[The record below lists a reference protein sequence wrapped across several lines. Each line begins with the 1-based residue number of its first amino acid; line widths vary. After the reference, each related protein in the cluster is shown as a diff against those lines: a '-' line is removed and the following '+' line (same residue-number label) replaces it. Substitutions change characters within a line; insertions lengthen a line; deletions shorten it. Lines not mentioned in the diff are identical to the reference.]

1 MKLRKSAVP
10 TRRATSKRASA
21 SKGVPHPYLN
31 ARRTWNSH
39 VGSLIASRTLWQ
51 ATALISL
58 LIVFAAVGGVVYIG
72 SQSKFVPYVVEV
84 NKLGEAMA
92 VAPAS
97 QAGKV
102 DQRIV
107 RAAVAEY
114 VVNARTVTPDI
125 ALQRRSIFRLYALM
139 KPSSIATRKMTSY
152 LNGSPETNPF
162 KRAEKQ
168 TVNVEIVSAIPQTSA
183 TWQVDWIETQRSR
196 KGEIQ
201 GKPYRMRALLNVDAA
216 PPPADLNEDQLRL
229 NPMGI
234 YISDYS
240 WSKQF

>member
-1 MKLRKSAVP
+1 MKPKK
-10 TRRATSKRASA
+10 RRAGAPRPFPHQ
-21 SKGVPHPYLN
+21 GQQHPYLN
-31 ARRTWNSH
+31 ARRSWNSH

-51 ATALISL
+51 AVALLSL

-97 QAGKV
+97 QADKV
-102 DQRIV
+102 DQRVV
-107 RAAVAEY
+107 RAAVAEFI
-114 VVNARTVTPDI
+114 VNARTVTPDI
-125 ALQRRSIFRLYALM
+125 AMQRRVIFKVYALM
-139 KPSSIATRKMTSY
+139 SSGSVAVRKMTAY

-168 TVNVEIVSAIPQTSA
+168 TVGIEIASAIPQTA
-183 TWQVDWIETQRSR
+183 TTWQVDWIETQRTR
-196 KGEIQ
+196 RGEIQ
-201 GKPYRMRALLNVDAA
+201 GKPYRMRALINIEARPL
-216 PPPADLNEDQLRL
+216 PAEVNEEQLRL

>member
-1 MKLRKSAVP
+1 MSIKKKKVRPRPAPAPLG
-10 TRRATSKRASA
+10 T
-21 SKGVPHPYLN
+21 PHPYLN
-31 ARRTWNSH
+31 ARRSWNSH

-51 ATALISL
+51 AMALISML
-58 LIVFAAVGGVVYIG
+58 VAFAAVGGVVYIG

-84 NKLGEAMA
+84 NALGEAMA

-97 QAGKV
+97 EASKV

-107 RAAVAEY
+107 RASVAEFI
-114 VVNARTVTPDI
+114 VNARTVTPDI
-125 ALQRRSIFRLYALM
+125 AMQRRAIFKVYALM
-139 KPSSIATRKMTSY
+139 GSGSVSTRKMTAY
-152 LNGSPETNPF
+152 LNGTPDTNPF

-168 TVNVEIVSAIPQTSA
+168 TVNVEIVSAIPQTST
-183 TWQVDWIETQRSR
+183 TWQVDWIETQRTR
-196 KGEIQ
+196 KGEII
-201 GKPYRMRALLNVDAA
+201 GKPYRMRALLNVSSNAVPPDAS
-216 PPPADLNEDQLRL
+216 DDQIRL

>member
-1 MKLRKSAVP
+1 MTTKK
-10 TRRATSKRASA
+10 KRVTPGSVTTPQGA
-21 SKGVPHPYLN
+21 PHPYLN
-31 ARRTWNSH
+31 ARRSWNSH

-51 ATALISL
+51 AVALISL
-58 LIVFAAVGGVVYIG
+58 LVAFAAVGGVVYIG

-84 NKLGEAMA
+84 NKLGEAMG
-92 VAPAS
+92 VAPAP
-97 QAGKV
+97 QADKV

-107 RAAVAEY
+107 RASVAEFI
-114 VVNARTVTPDI
+114 VNARTVTPDI
-125 ALQRRSIFRLYALM
+125 AMQRRAIFKVYALM
-139 KPSSIATRKMTSY
+139 NSGSPSTRKMTAF

-168 TVNVEIVSAIPQTSA
+168 TVNVEIISAIPQTTS
-183 TWQVDWIETQRSR
+183 TWQVDWVETQRTR
-196 KGEIQ
+196 KGDIM
-201 GKPYRMRALLNVDAA
+201 GKPYRMRALMNVGSNAM
-216 PPPADLNEDQLRL
+216 PPEASDDQIRL

>member
-1 MKLRKSAVP
+1 MKLKKTRVKPTKNVP
-10 TRRATSKRASA
+10 SQGT
-21 SKGVPHPYLN
+21 PHPYLN
-31 ARRTWNSH
+31 ARRSWNSH

-51 ATALISL
+51 AVALISL
-58 LIVFAAVGGVVYIG
+58 LIAFAAVGGVVYIG

-97 QAGKV
+97 QADKV

-107 RAAVAEY
+107 RAATAEFI
-114 VVNARTVTPDI
+114 VNARTVTPDI
-125 ALQRRSIFRLYALM
+125 AMQRRAIFKIYALM
-139 KPSSIATRKMTSY
+139 KSGSAATRKMTAF
-152 LNGSPETNPF
+152 LNGSADTNPF

-168 TVNVEIVSAIPQTSA
+168 TVNVEVVSAIPQTSS
-183 TWQVDWIETQRSR
+183 TWQVDWVETQRTR
-196 KGEIQ
+196 KGEIM
-201 GKPYRMRALLNVDAA
+201 GKPYRMRALLNVGSNTM
-216 PPPADLNEDQLRL
+216 PPDITDDQIRL

>member
-1 MKLRKSAVP
+1 MKLKKTRVKPTKTVP
-10 TRRATSKRASA
+10 SQGT
-21 SKGVPHPYLN
+21 PHPYLN
-31 ARRTWNSH
+31 ARRSWNSH

-51 ATALISL
+51 AVALISL
-58 LIVFAAVGGVVYIG
+58 LIAFAAVGGVVYIG

-97 QAGKV
+97 QADKV

-107 RAAVAEY
+107 RAATAEFI
-114 VVNARTVTPDI
+114 VNARTVTPDI
-125 ALQRRSIFRLYALM
+125 AMQRRAIFKIYALM
-139 KPSSIATRKMTSY
+139 KSGSAATRKMTAF
-152 LNGSPETNPF
+152 LNGSADTNPF

-168 TVNVEIVSAIPQTSA
+168 TVNVEVVSAIPQTSS
-183 TWQVDWIETQRSR
+183 TWQVDWVETQRTR
-196 KGEIQ
+196 KGEIM
-201 GKPYRMRALLNVDAA
+201 GKPYRMRALLNVGSNTM
-216 PPPADLNEDQLRL
+216 PPDITDDQIRL

>member
-1 MKLRKSAVP
+1 MKLKKTRVKPTKTVP
-10 TRRATSKRASA
+10 SQGT
-21 SKGVPHPYLN
+21 PHPYLN
-31 ARRTWNSH
+31 ARRSWNSH

-51 ATALISL
+51 AVALISL
-58 LIVFAAVGGVVYIG
+58 LIAFAAVGGVVYIG

-97 QAGKV
+97 QADKV

-107 RAAVAEY
+107 RAATAEFI
-114 VVNARTVTPDI
+114 VNARTVTPDI
-125 ALQRRSIFRLYALM
+125 AMQRRAIFKIYALM
-139 KPSSIATRKMTSY
+139 KSGSAATRKMTAF
-152 LNGSPETNPF
+152 LNGSADTNPF

-168 TVNVEIVSAIPQTSA
+168 TVNVEVVSAIPQTSN
-183 TWQVDWIETQRSR
+183 TWQVDWVETQRTR
-196 KGEIQ
+196 KGEIM
-201 GKPYRMRALLNVDAA
+201 GKPYRMRALLNVGSNTM
-216 PPPADLNEDQLRL
+216 PPDVTDDQIRL

>member
-1 MKLRKSAVP
+1 MIQKQKK
-10 TRRATSKRASA
+10 RRVQRTPSE
-21 SKGVPHPYLN
+21 GLPHPYLN
-31 ARRTWNSH
+31 AKRTWNSH

-51 ATALISL
+51 AVALISL
-58 LIVFAAVGGVVYIG
+58 LVAFAAVGGVVYIG

-107 RAAVAEY
+107 RASVAEY
-114 VVNARTVTPDI
+114 IVNARTVTPDI
-125 ALQRRSIFRLYALM
+125 AMQRRAIFKVYALM
-139 KPSSIATRKMTSY
+139 NPGSPATRKMTAY
-152 LNGSPETNPF
+152 LNGNPETNPF
-162 KRAEKQ
+162 KRAAKH

-183 TWQVDWIETQRSR
+183 TWQVDWIETQRTR
-196 KGEIQ
+196 KGEVV
-201 GKPYRMRALLNVDAA
+201 GKPYRMRAMLNVVGHPM
-216 PPPADLNEDQLRL
+216 PPDVSDDQIRL

-234 YISDYS
+234 YVSDYS
-240 WSKQF
+240 WTKQF

>member
-1 MKLRKSAVP
+1 MKLRKRAAP
-10 TRRATSKRASA
+10 TRPVTTRRTPASQ
-21 SKGVPHPYLN
+21 GIPHPYLN

-51 ATALISL
+51 AVALISL
-58 LIVFAAVGGVVYIG
+58 LIVLAAVGGVIYIG

-97 QAGKV
+97 FSGKV

-107 RAAVAEY
+107 RASVAEY
-114 VVNARTVTPDI
+114 IVNARTVTPDI
-125 ALQRRSIFRLYALM
+125 ALQRRAIFKLYALM
-139 KPSSIATRKMTSY
+139 RSASVATRKMTAY
-152 LNGSPETNPF
+152 LNGSPDTNPF

-168 TVNVEIVSAIPQTSA
+168 TVNVEIVSAIPQTAS

-196 KGEIQ
+196 RGEIQ
-201 GKPYRMRALLNVDAA
+201 GKPYRMRALLNVETV
-216 PPPADLNEDQLRL
+216 PPPVEVNEEQLRL

>member
-1 MKLRKSAVP
+1 MTTKK
-10 TRRATSKRASA
+10 KRVTPGSVTPPQGA
-21 SKGVPHPYLN
+21 PHPYLN
-31 ARRTWNSH
+31 ARRSWNSH

-51 ATALISL
+51 AVALISL
-58 LIVFAAVGGVVYIG
+58 LVAFAAVGGVVYIG

-92 VAPAS
+92 VAPAP
-97 QAGKV
+97 QADKV

-107 RAAVAEY
+107 RASVAEFI
-114 VVNARTVTPDI
+114 VNARTVTPDI
-125 ALQRRSIFRLYALM
+125 AMQRRAIFKVYALM
-139 KPSSIATRKMTSY
+139 NSGSPSTRKMTAF

-168 TVNVEIVSAIPQTSA
+168 TVNVEIISAIPQTTS
-183 TWQVDWIETQRSR
+183 TWQVDWVETQRTR
-196 KGEIQ
+196 KGDIM
-201 GKPYRMRALLNVDAA
+201 GKPYRMRALMNVDSNAM
-216 PPPADLNEDQLRL
+216 PPEASDDQIRL

>member
-1 MKLRKSAVP
+1 MKLNKKRVKPGAA
-10 TRRATSKRASA
+10 ATPQ
-21 SKGVPHPYLN
+21 GTPHPYLN
-31 ARRTWNSH
+31 ARRSWNSH

-51 ATALISL
+51 AVALISL
-58 LIVFAAVGGVVYIG
+58 LIAFAAVGGVVYIG

-97 QAGKV
+97 QADKV

-107 RAAVAEY
+107 RAATAEFI
-114 VVNARTVTPDI
+114 VNARTVTPDI
-125 ALQRRSIFRLYALM
+125 AMQRRAIFKVYALM
-139 KPSSIATRKMTSY
+139 KSGSAATRKMTAF

-168 TVNVEIVSAIPQTSA
+168 TVNVEVVSAIPQTSS
-183 TWQVDWIETQRSR
+183 TWQVDWVETQRTR
-196 KGEIQ
+196 KGEIM
-201 GKPYRMRALLNVDAA
+201 GKPYRMRALLNVGSNAMPPDAT
-216 PPPADLNEDQLRL
+216 DDQIRL

>member
-1 MKLRKSAVP
+1 MTIKK
-10 TRRATSKRASA
+10 KRVKPGAA
-21 SKGVPHPYLN
+21 IPAGTPHPYLN
-31 ARRTWNSH
+31 ARRSWNSH

-51 ATALISL
+51 AVALISL
-58 LIVFAAVGGVVYIG
+58 LIAFAAVGGVVYIG

-97 QAGKV
+97 QADKV

-107 RAAVAEY
+107 RAATAEFI
-114 VVNARTVTPDI
+114 VNARTVTPDI
-125 ALQRRSIFRLYALM
+125 AMQRRAIFKIYALM
-139 KPSSIATRKMTSY
+139 KSGSAATRKMTAF

-168 TVNVEIVSAIPQTSA
+168 TVNVEVVSAIPQTAS
-183 TWQVDWIETQRSR
+183 TWQVDWLETQRTR
-196 KGEIQ
+196 KGEIM
-201 GKPYRMRALLNVDAA
+201 GKPYRMRALLNVGSNAMPPDAS
-216 PPPADLNEDQLRL
+216 DDQIRL

>member
-1 MKLRKSAVP
+1 MIAKK
-10 TRRATSKRASA
+10 KRAQRTPSQ
-21 SKGVPHPYLN
+21 GLPHPYLN

-51 ATALISL
+51 AVALISL
-58 LIVFAAVGGVVYIG
+58 LVAFAAVGGVVYIG

-107 RAAVAEY
+107 RASVAEF

-125 ALQRRSIFRLYALM
+125 AMQRRAIFKVYALM
-139 KPSSIATRKMTSY
+139 NPGSAATRKMTSF
-152 LNGSPETNPF
+152 LNGNPETNPF

-168 TVNVEIVSAIPQTSA
+168 TVNVEIVSAIPQTST

-196 KGEIQ
+196 KGDVM
-201 GKPYRMRALLNVDAA
+201 GKPYRMRAMLNVVSHPMSSDAT
-216 PPPADLNEDQLRL
+216 EDQIRL
-229 NPMGI
+229 NPLGI
-234 YISDYS
+234 YVSDYS
-240 WSKQF
+240 WTKQF

>member
-1 MKLRKSAVP
+1 MKLKK
-10 TRRATSKRASA
+10 KRASESRA
-21 SKGVPHPYLN
+21 APSQGLPHPYLN
-31 ARRTWNSH
+31 ARRSWNSH

-51 ATALISL
+51 AMALISL
-58 LIVFAAVGGVVYIG
+58 LVAFAAVGGVVYIG
-72 SQSKFVPYVVEV
+72 SQTKFVPYVVEV

-92 VAPAS
+92 VAPAA

-107 RAAVAEY
+107 RASIAEFI
-114 VVNARTVTPDI
+114 VNARTVTPDI
-125 ALQRRSIFRLYALM
+125 ALQRRAIFKVYALM
-139 KPSSIATRKMTSY
+139 NSGSVAARKMTAY
-152 LNGSPETNPF
+152 LNGSPDTNPF

-168 TVNVEIVSAIPQTSA
+168 TVNVEVVSAIPQTSS
-183 TWQVDWIETQRSR
+183 TWQVDWIETQRAR
-196 KGEIQ
+196 KGEIM
-201 GKPYRMRALLNVDAA
+201 GKPYRMRALLNVASHEM
-216 PPPADLNEDQLRL
+216 PADVTEDQLRL